1 MSESSQFYD
10 LSFDITKRELTV
22 VLDAKSVPSDFV
34 TSSDGN
40 ALVGFLIAR
49 DGNPYVVN
57 VTICDPNR
65 VSILQD
71 WIEEAIEAAITE
83 LDATP
88 YDNFGDNH
96 WKGFRGGA
104 EEGQLS
110 EVDDDFAEHAMIGMD
125 GKVI

>member
-1 MSESSQFYD
+1 MTDPSQFYD
-10 LSFDITKRELTV
+10 LSFDITKRELTI
-22 VLDAKSVPSDFV
+22 VLDGKSVPSDYV
-34 TSSDGN
+34 TSADGN
-40 ALVGFLIAR
+40 SLIGFLIAR

-71 WIEEAIEAAITE
+71 WIEESIESAVSE

-104 EEGQLS
+104 DEGCLS
-110 EVDDDFAEHAMIGMD
+110 VTDDDFAEHAFIGMD